1 MKYPD
6 SYSDKTFPAIPI
18 MVQQVI
24 ILIPVFND
32 GNAVN
37 QLLKQLGNTL
47 LPFNEYTFR
56 VLVVDDGSTEPLT
69 LFSPAGFITSVLH
82 LVRNTGHQKAIAIGL
97 SYIREHYPTDK
108 ILVMDGDGQ
117 DRADDAARML
127 HLSQDN
133 PDKII
138 FARRHS
144 RQESRLFR
152 LFYKL
157 YKLFFRLLTGKN
169 IAFGNFSILPYNKL
183 NQVVFYSEIWS
194 HYAAGVMKTGLP
206 FAQISTSRGKRENGK
221 SKMGFSRLLLHGLSA
236 FTVYLDRIA
245 YRFFMLSLLLILLA
259 LVMIGILLYVKFF
272 TTYAIPGW
280 TSTILS
286 SLLIILLQSFLIS
299 ILTLFFYLMFESQRK
314 FIPAR
319 HYSDYAGK
327 EEPVPVSENGTH

>member
-6 SYSDKTFPAIPI
+6 FNSEKTVPALPI

-24 ILIPVFND
+24 ILIPVYND

-37 QLLKQLGNTL
+37 QLLKELANTL

-69 LFSPAGFITSVLH
+69 LRSPAGMETSLLH

-97 SYIREHYPTDK
+97 SYIREQYPAEK
-108 ILVMDGDGQ
+108 ILVMDGDGE

-127 HLSQDN
+127 HLSTEH
-133 PDKII
+133 PEKII

-157 YKLFFRLLTGKN
+157 YKFLFRLLTGKN
-169 IAFGNFSILPYNKL
+169 IAFGNFSILPYSKL
-183 NQVVFYSEIWS
+183 SQVVFYSEIWS
-194 HYAAGVMKTGLP
+194 HYAAGIMKTGLP
-206 FAQISTSRGKRENGK
+206 YAQISTSRGKRENGK
-221 SKMGFSRLLLHGLSA
+221 SKMGFTRLILHGLSA

-245 YRFFMLSLLLILLA
+245 YRFFILSLFLILLA
-259 LVMIGILLYVKFF
+259 LLMIGVLLYVKFF
-272 TTYAIPGW
+272 TSYAIPGW

-319 HYSDYAGK
+319 HYRDYTG
-327 EEPVPVSENGTH
+327 EVEPVSTIEMGTI

>member
-1 MKYPD
+1 
-6 SYSDKTFPAIPI
+6 

-37 QLLKQLGNTL
+37 GLLKKLATNLRPLTSYA
-47 LPFNEYTFR
+47 FS

-69 LFSPAGFITSVLH
+69 LYAPSGLKTSVLR

-97 SYIREHYPTDK
+97 SHIREHYPAYKT
-108 ILVMDGDGQ
+108 LVMDGDGE
-117 DRADDAARML
+117 DKADDASRIL
-127 HLSQDN
+127 ELSSEH
-133 PDKII
+133 PEKII
-138 FARRHS
+138 FARRNS
-144 RQESRLFR
+144 RQEGRMFR
-152 LFYKL
+152 LFYKV
-157 YKLFFRLLTGKN
+157 YKFLFRVLTGKQ
-169 IAFGNFSILPYNKL
+169 ITFGNFSLLPPEKL

-206 FAQISTSRGKRENGK
+206 YVQISTSRGKRENGK
-221 SKMGFSRLLLHGLSA
+221 SKMGFSRLILHGLSA

-245 YRFFMLSLLLILLA
+245 YRFFMFSLLLILLA
-259 LVMIGILLYVKFF
+259 LLMIGALLYVKFF
-272 TTYAIPGW
+272 TPYAIPGW
-280 TSTILS
+280 SSTILS

-319 HYSDYAGK
+319 HYRDYTGN
-327 EEPVPVSENGTH
+327 EEQVPTIDNQTN